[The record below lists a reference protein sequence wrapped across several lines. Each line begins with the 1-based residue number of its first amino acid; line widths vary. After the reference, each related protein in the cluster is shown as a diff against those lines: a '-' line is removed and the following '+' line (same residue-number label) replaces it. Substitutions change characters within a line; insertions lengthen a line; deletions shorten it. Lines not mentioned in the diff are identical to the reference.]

1 MNGKMHDQDLDGR
14 TPLSTKR
21 KPTLAMVVVEAVA
34 SMVVVEVTTTN
45 MMVVGGRQE
54 RIQWAQ
60 GGD

>member
-34 SMVVVEVTTTN
+34 SVDTTTVTVDMVVRVTT
-45 MMVVGGRQE
+45 
-54 RIQWAQ
+54 
-60 GGD
+60 